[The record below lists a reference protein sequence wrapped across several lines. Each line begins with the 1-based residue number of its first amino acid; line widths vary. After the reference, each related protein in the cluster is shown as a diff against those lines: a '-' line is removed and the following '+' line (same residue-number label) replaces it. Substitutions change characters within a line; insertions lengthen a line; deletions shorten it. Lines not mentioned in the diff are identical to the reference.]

1 MEGFPVRV
9 LLIED
14 DEDDYILVRK
24 LLSGITAV
32 SYELQWAPTYGAAL
46 EIMANDPHDVY
57 LLDYQLGDHT
67 GLDLLHEMNGKGS
80 TVPVIFLTGH
90 ADYGVD
96 VEAMRAG
103 ASDYLVK
110 EQITADLL
118 CRSIR
123 YALER
128 KRLERQLS
136 QSQKMEA
143 LGTLTGGIAH
153 DFNNILAAMIG
164 FTELAKERAPKGSR
178 QERHLQR
185 VFEAGLRGR

>member
-1 MEGFPVRV
+1 MENSPIRV

-24 LLSGITAV
+24 LLSQNTAV
-32 SYELQWAPTYGAAL
+32 SYDLQWAPTYGAAL
-46 EIMANDPHDVY
+46 EAMGKDRHDVY
-57 LLDYQLGDHT
+57 LLDYQLGDRT

-80 TVPVIFLTGH
+80 AVPVIFLTGH

-110 EQITADLL
+110 GQISADLL
-118 CRSIR
+118 ERSIR

-128 KRLERQLS
+128 KRLEQQLR

-143 LGTLTGGIAH
+143 LGTLSGGIAH
-153 DFNNILAAMIG
+153 DFNNILAAIIG
-164 FTELAKERAPKGSR
+164 FTELVRGSR
-178 QERHLQR
+178 TQR
-185 VFEAGLRGR
+185 ES

>member
-1 MEGFPVRV
+1 MVGFPVRV
-9 LLIED
+9 LIIED
-14 DEDDYILVRK
+14 DEDDCILVRK
-24 LLSGITAV
+24 LLSGITAIK
-32 SYELQWAPTYGAAL
+32 YELQWAPTYGAAL
-46 EIMANDPHDVY
+46 EIMATDRHDVY

-110 EQITADLL
+110 GQISADLL
-118 CRSIR
+118 ERSIR
-123 YALER
+123 YAIER
-128 KRLERQLS
+128 KRLEDQLR

-143 LGTLTGGIAH
+143 IGTLAGGIAH
-153 DFNNILAAMIG
+153 DFNNILAAIIG
-164 FTELAKERAPKGSR
+164 FSEIA
-178 QERHLQR
+178 
-185 VFEAGLRGR
+185 AGKVPADSDAQASLKRIF